1 VRSQQIQK
9 LAGEVLASQINQSG
23 AGLPRRPFG
32 RAGDPVSI
40 IALGG
45 WHSVARVALDKA
57 DESESIRLMHAAIDE
72 GINFFDNAWD
82 YHDGFAEEVM
92 GRALA
97 IDGKRNQV
105 FLMTKNC
112 ERDYAG
118 SVRDL
123 EDSLRR
129 LQTDRLDL
137 WMFHECNYDNDPDWI
152 FERGAIRAAIE
163 AQQAGKV
170 RYIGFTGHKDPRI
183 HRKMLAKPH
192 QWDAALMPINILD
205 AHYRSFLNEV
215 VPTCHEIGAAPLG
228 MKGFGGG
235 WPNGRI
241 LYRMGEKKGITAREL
256 LRFNLSQ
263 PIVSQVVGIKN
274 IEQLRFAASVARTF
288 TPMPE
293 GEQDELLRSVS
304 LEAGDGR
311 HETFKSTNDH
321 DGPHHRRQ
329 HDFAVA

>member
-1 VRSQQIQK
+1 
-9 LAGEVLASQINQSG
+9 
-23 AGLPRRPFG
+23 
-32 RAGDPVSI
+32 
-40 IALGG
+40 
-45 WHSVARVALDKA
+45 VARPALEKA

-82 YHDGFAEEVM
+82 YHDGYAEEVM

-97 IDGKRNQV
+97 VDGKRNRV

-118 SVRDL
+118 SVRNL

-129 LQTDRLDL
+129 LQTDHLDL

-183 HRKMLAKPH
+183 HTKMLRKPH
-192 QWDAALMPINILD
+192 LWDAVLMPINVLD
-205 AHYRSFLNEV
+205 AHYRSFLHEV
-215 VPTCHEIGAAPLG
+215 VPLCHETGVAPIG

-235 WPNGRI
+235 WPHGRI
-241 LYRMGEKKGITAREL
+241 LDRMGHQPGIHPANL

-263 PIVSQVVGIKN
+263 PVVSQVVGIKN
-274 IEQLRFAASVARTF
+274 MEQLKVAVETARNFQPMSVA
-288 TPMPE
+288 
-293 GEQDELLRSVS
+293 EQDALLATVRE
-304 LEAGDGR
+304 EAGDGR
-311 HETFKSTNDH
+311 YETFKSTTEH
-321 DGPHHRRQ
+321 DGPHHRKQ
-329 HDFAVA
+329 HEFALA

>member
-1 VRSQQIQK
+1 MRSPIVQQLAHDYLK
-9 LAGEVLASQINQSG
+9 LQTTPAG

-32 RAGDPVSI
+32 RAAEALSI
-40 IALGG
+40 VTLGG
-45 WHSVARVALDKA
+45 WHSVARVAMDKV

-82 YHDGFAEEVM
+82 YHDGYAEEVM

-97 IDGKRNQV
+97 MDGKRDKV

-112 ERDYAG
+112 ERDYEG
-118 SVRDL
+118 SLRDL

-129 LQTDRLDL
+129 LQTDHLDL

-152 FERGAIRAAIE
+152 FERGAIRAAME
-163 AQQAGKV
+163 ARAAGKV

-183 HRKMLAKPH
+183 HTKMLRKPH
-192 QWDAALMPINILD
+192 AWDASLMPINIMD

-215 VPTCHEIGAAPLG
+215 VPICHEMGAAPIG

-241 LYRMGEKKGITAREL
+241 LEKMGLDPKEL

-263 PIVSQVVGIKN
+263 PIVSQVVGIRDM
-274 IEQLRFAASVARTF
+274 EQLKLAVSVARNF
-288 TPMPE
+288 QPMSSE
-293 GEQDELLRSVS
+293 EQDALLHSVRT
-304 LEAGDGR
+304 EAGDGR
-311 HETFKSTNDH
+311 YESFKSTNEH
-321 DGPHHRRQ
+321 DGAHHRKQ
-329 HDFAVA
+329 HNFALA

>member
-1 VRSQQIQK
+1 VRTPLIQK
-9 LAGEVLASQINQSG
+9 LAGEVLSSQTTPAG

-40 IALGG
+40 VALGG
-45 WHSVARVALDKA
+45 WHSVAHVALEKHE
-57 DESESIRLMHAAIDE
+57 ESESIRLMHAAIDE

-97 IDGKRNQV
+97 MDGKRNQV

-118 SVRDL
+118 SMGCL

-129 LQTDRLDL
+129 LKTDRLDL

-152 FERGAIRAAIE
+152 FERGAMRAALE
-163 AQQAGKV
+163 ARDAGKV

-183 HRKMLAKPH
+183 HRKMLGKTN
-192 QWDAALMPINILD
+192 QWDASLMPINVMD

-215 VPTCHEIGAAPLG
+215 VPACHEMGAAAIG

-235 WPNGRI
+235 WPHGRI
-241 LYRMGEKKGITAREL
+241 LARTPLDAHQL

-263 PIVSQVVGIKN
+263 PIVSQVVGLRSL
-274 IEQLRFAASVARTF
+274 EQLRFAVGVARGF
-288 TPMPE
+288 TAMDE
-293 GEQDELLRSVS
+293 DEQAALMESARAD
-304 LEAGDGR
+304 AGDGR
-311 HETFKSTNDH
+311 YETFKSTNEH
-321 DGPHHRRQ
+321 DGPHHRKQ
-329 HDFAVA
+329 HAFALA

>member
-1 VRSQQIQK
+1 MRSQLIQN
-9 LAGEVLASQINQSG
+9 LAREVLAAQTNTTG
-23 AGLPRRPFG
+23 EGLPRRPFG

-40 IALGG
+40 ITLGG
-45 WHSVARVALDKA
+45 WHSVARVAMEKA
-57 DESESIRLMHAAIDE
+57 PESDAIRLMHAAIDE

-118 SVRDL
+118 SVRNL

-152 FERGAIRAAIE
+152 FERGGIRAAIE

-183 HRKMLAKPH
+183 HRKMLSKPH
-192 QWDAALMPINILD
+192 VWDASLMPINVLD
-205 AHYRSFLNEV
+205 AQYRSFLKEV
-215 VPTCHEIGAAPLG
+215 VPGCHEIGAAALG

-241 LYRMGEKKGITAREL
+241 LERIGDRPGISASAL
-256 LRFNLSQ
+256 LRFSLSQ
-263 PIVSQVVGIKN
+263 PIVSQVVGIKDLD
-274 IEQLRFAASVARTF
+274 QLRTAVDTARGF
-288 TPMPE
+288 TGMPE
-293 GEQDELLRSVS
+293 AEQDALMQSVHE
-304 LEAGDGR
+304 EAGDGR
-311 HETFKSTNDH
+311 FETFKSTSEH
-321 DGPHHRRQ
+321 DGPHHRKQ
-329 HDFAVA
+329 HAFAC